1 MVKPTLPATVIA
13 LVLVATVLTVTTY
26 GAITVSKNLS
36 STGAINVSANLG
48 VYSDS
53 ACTTSLST
61 IDWGTITPGN
71 TVTKTVYVKNTGTG
85 TSLALS
91 MATSNWSPASASTYM
106 TISWN
111 RQGTTLAPGVSTAA
125 TITLTAS
132 SSTVDI
138 TSFSVQIS
146 ITGTA

>member
-1 MVKPTLPATVIA
+1 MATSKLPAIITA
-13 LVLVATVLTVTTY
+13 LVLIAMALTITTY

-36 STGAINVSANLG
+36 STGSINVSANLG

-53 ACTTSLST
+53 ACTTTLSA
-61 IDWGTITPGN
+61 IDWGTITPGS
-71 TVTKTVYVKNTGTG
+71 TVNRTVYVKNIGTG
-85 TSLALS
+85 TSLTLS
-91 MATSNWSPASASTYM
+91 MSPSGWSPASASTYI

-111 RQGTTLAPGVSTAA
+111 RQGTTLVPGASTAA